1 MDLEIPEGLIKIL
14 TREFIEQ
21 VKTANSENIGIYH
34 TLKFLAESA
43 DIKELFIFLCIAE
56 HSPVKIE
63 TIVDLLKEK
72 VSKST
77 IYRKLP
83 EYEEKGLIV
92 RTNTGYLELGDP
104 LRSLKII
111 SDLNKKLK

>member
-1 MDLEIPEGLIKIL
+1 MDLSISDGLIKIL
-14 TREFIEQ
+14 TKEFVEQ

-34 TLKFLAESA
+34 TLKFLADSA
-43 DIKELFIFLCIAE
+43 DIKELLVFLCIAE
-56 HSPVKIE
+56 HAPVKIE
-63 TIVDLLKEK
+63 TIVELLKDR

-83 EYEEKGLIV
+83 EYEQKELLIK
-92 RTNTGYLELGDP
+92 TQTGYLELGD
-104 LRSLKII
+104 SLKALKIL